1 MVEGNAFSDGGIV
14 VVYLFFGNTFQ
25 VRVGDYIADF
35 ALVAQLD
42 RAADF

>member
-1 MVEGNAFSDGGIV
+1 MSLSVVRTVVKVRSGCRENVGI
-14 VVYLFFGNTFQ
+14 LLENSP
-25 VRVGDYIADF
+25 I